1 MVVGN
6 CKYLYFLARNLK
18 ILKCMF
24 CATWQN
30 CFVYMQLTKKGR
42 ASPGLPYIGKCGREQ
57 MFTVNRCSLI
67 RGVHYE
73 RFHCNLQFNAI
84 IRGPGQLGSLFKFLL
99 RNSVLY
105 MYVYTIKLYKIL
117 LLGNIWYPT
126 IYLFIPN
133 LSLPKHTF
141 LPTLCLSHFP

>member
-18 ILKCMF
+18 ILKCMILRNMTKLL
-24 CATWQN
+24 CLHAVN
-30 CFVYMQLTKKGR
+30 KKGR

-99 RNSVLY
+99 RNIVLY

-117 LLGNIWYPT
+117 LLDIIWYPT
-126 IYLFIPN
+126 INLFIPN